1 MKIVAGFLL
10 CALVYGRDGLPAR
23 SSADAYP
30 AKGEI
35 NGLVVAAEAMDPEQV
50 RNEFSTPLVPDYQV
64 LEVALYPAKGSAV
77 DIAGLDFAIRVDGR
91 LIRPAA
97 PRTIAARN
105 QKKANNR
112 GRDIALWPSVG
123 VSTGTY
129 GTGVGVGV
137 ATGPGGRPPM
147 STGQDRRVME
157 TELDDRGL
165 PEGEA
170 DKPVAGYLYFPVGQT
185 KATSIELVYQHDKG
199 DVTIP
204 LTLKKK

>member
-1 MKIVAGFLL
+1 
-10 CALVYGRDGLPAR
+10 
-23 SSADAYP
+23 
-30 AKGEI
+30 
-35 NGLVVAAEAMDPEQV
+35 
-50 RNEFSTPLVPDYQV
+50 
-64 LEVALYPAKGSAV
+64 
-77 DIAGLDFAIRVDGR
+77 
-91 LIRPAA
+91 
-97 PRTIAARN
+97 
-105 QKKANNR
+105 
-112 GRDIALWPSVG
+112 
-123 VSTGTY
+123 
-129 GTGVGVGV
+129 
-137 ATGPGGRPPM
+137 M